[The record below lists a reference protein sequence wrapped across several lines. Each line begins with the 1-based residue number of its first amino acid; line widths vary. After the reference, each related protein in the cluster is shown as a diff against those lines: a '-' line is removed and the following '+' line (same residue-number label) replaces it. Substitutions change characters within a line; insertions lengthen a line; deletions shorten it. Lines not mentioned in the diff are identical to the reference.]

1 MEQLHPHSTL
11 YNLPLALRLS
21 GELDVAA
28 LNQTFTRLLARHESL
43 RTTFSAINGEPVQVI
58 HLPEARVIPVVD
70 LSELPERERRMRCEQ
85 LLRAEAGEPF
95 DLSVG
100 PLLRVLLVRLEE
112 TEQVVLL
119 TMHHIISDGWSM
131 GVLVR
136 EVSELYQAYVAG
148 REPLVT
154 ELEVQ
159 YGDYAAW
166 QREWLSGAVLEQE
179 LEYWREQ
186 LRGSSGVL
194 ELLGDRVRPAIASHR
209 GGVEWFAIGAEL
221 AEGLRRVSRE
231 ESVTL
236 FMLLL
241 AAWQSLLFRYPGQV
255 DIVVGADVA
264 NRNRKETEG
273 LIGFFVNMLVLRAN
287 FEGNPTFREFLKQ
300 VREVCLD
307 AYAHQDMPFEKLVE
321 ELQPER
327 SLSRTRLFQ
336 TVFVL
341 QNAPVN
347 ALSLPGLQLAPVSY
361 QDDQNHTAKFD
372 LLLSVEETTAGLSGV
387 LEYSTDLFDG
397 TTIRR
402 MVGHFENFLNAILDG
417 VEQRVSMMP
426 LLSENERRRLLFD
439 WNATQTAYP
448 SERC

>member
-58 HLPEARVIPVVD
+58 HLPEARVIPVVY

-95 DLSVG
+95 ELSVV

-241 AAWQSLLFRYPGQV
+241 AAWQSLLFRYTGTS
-255 DIVVGADVA
+255 DVPIGTPIA

-273 LIGFFVNMLVLRAN
+273 LIGFFVNTLVIRSQVSGELR
-287 FEGNPTFREFLKQ
+287 FTELLKQ
-300 VREVCLD
+300 VRDTALA
-307 AYAHQDMPFEKLVE
+307 AYAHQDVPFEKLVE

-327 SLSRTRLFQ
+327 SLSHEPLFQ
-336 TVFVL
+336 IMFIL
-341 QNAPVN
+341 QNAPVG
-347 ALSLPGLQLAPVSY
+347 ALELTGLQLSPV
-361 QDDQNHTAKFD
+361 QEDIGGGTAKFD
-372 LLLSVEETTAGLSGV
+372 LTLEILETNGELAGSLQQ
-387 LEYSTDLFDG
+387 L
-397 TTIRR
+397 
-402 MVGHFENFLNAILDG
+402 
-417 VEQRVSMMP
+417 
-426 LLSENERRRLLFD
+426 
-439 WNATQTAYP
+439 
-448 SERC
+448 